1 MDLANT
7 LQLLA
12 RDPQLVAWRPRGIV
26 IRLTE
31 NQVMQRV
38 FVPKPYRWVP
48 NYGDVIAFDWQ
59 SGTVD
64 ALQKSVKA
72 LTAEET
78 A

>member
-1 MDLANT
+1 MDLPNT

-38 FVPKPYRWVP
+38 FVEKPYRWVP
-48 NYGDVIAFDWQ
+48 NYGDIIAYDWQ
-59 SGTVD
+59 SGSVGD
-64 ALQKSVKA
+64 LQKHLQAAV
-72 LTAEET
+72 AEE